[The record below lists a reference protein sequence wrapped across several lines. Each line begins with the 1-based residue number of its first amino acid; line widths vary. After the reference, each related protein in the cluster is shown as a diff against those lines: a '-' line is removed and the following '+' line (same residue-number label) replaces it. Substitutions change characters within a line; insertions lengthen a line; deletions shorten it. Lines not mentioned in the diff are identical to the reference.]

1 MAMLRMTALN
11 ILLLAIHTY
20 HVAFSCENVRF
31 RLKREPH
38 AGFLC
43 SPSVTQVNGLSD
55 LHNLLNGENVAGIYS
70 RHQKE
75 STGIYRRH
83 QKEVQV
89 CYWKELPGLV
99 SQASLSGGDMYTSGE

>member
-1 MAMLRMTALN
+1 MTALN
-11 ILLLAIHTY
+11 VLLITLQTY
-20 HVAFSCENVRF
+20 HVAFSCENVRI
-31 RLKREPH
+31 RLKHEPH

-43 SPSVTQVNGLSD
+43 SPSITQVNGFSD
-55 LHNLLNGENVAGIYS
+55 LHKLLNGENVA
-70 RHQKE
+70 
-75 STGIYRRH
+75 GIYRRH

>member
-1 MAMLRMTALN
+1 MAVLRMTALN
-11 ILLLAIHTY
+11 VALLAIRTY
-20 HVAFSCENVRF
+20 HVAFSCENARI
-31 RLKREPH
+31 RLKHEPN

-43 SPSVTQVNGLSD
+43 SPSTTQVNGLSD
-55 LHNLLNGENVAGIYS
+55 LHKALNGENAS
-70 RHQKE
+70 
-75 STGIYRRH
+75 GIYRRH

>member
-1 MAMLRMTALN
+1 MAVPRMTALN
-11 ILLLAIHTY
+11 VLLITLQTY
-20 HVAFSCENVRF
+20 HVAFSCENVRI
-31 RLKREPH
+31 RLKHEPH

-43 SPSVTQVNGLSD
+43 SPSTTQVNGLSD
-55 LHNLLNGENVAGIYS
+55 LHKVLNGEHVA
-70 RHQKE
+70 
-75 STGIYRRH
+75 GIYRRH